1 MAASCSRGATYVKQ
15 LGKQQITPLGTTV
28 VFAAAP
34 AIVAGST
41 LLIAAIAPLVATGS
55 PLDSSADL
63 FAVVGLLF
71 VGTVALTLAGI
82 DTGTSFG
89 GMGASREITIAA
101 LVEPTILLA
110 VFALSIPAGSANLG
124 ALVANTITHPEQVV
138 SVAAVLAFAALV
150 IVIVAE
156 TGRLPVDNP
165 ATHLE
170 LTMVHEAM
178 VLEYAG
184 PRLALVEW
192 AAGMRLTVL
201 LALLANL
208 FAPWGIAGGQ
218 PSAIDDRRRRRSG
231 GGQGRRAG
239 GAARNRRGVRRQTA
253 AVPGSR
259 AAGRVISTG
268 VARGHRRQLLHGA
281 GMTYNTFTVLVDL
294 AAGGLILAAVLIVW
308 RRDLAAIVR
317 LLAWQGVAL
326 AAIPILRG
334 VYDSDGALIGVG
346 VAVLVLRAAVLPR
359 LLARA
364 VGAEPRSHREATP
377 LVNTATSLLITA
389 ALTLAAFAATRPV
402 GEPAAGGLNQRGPG
416 RYRGGAHRAVGDGH
430 AAARGVAGRGISDAG
445 QRNRRD
451 RVPAHCRGATDRRTR
466 RLPGRAVRSHRDRRS
481 DRPAV
486 SHLRRRRPGRAAGAA
501 RLMTGLLLAAILTP
515 IGASIATLIGGWR
528 RATATLIVLVGGN
541 GAGVRRGA
549 GVSCRVGDPVRV
561 GRAAARRR
569 ARRSPC

>member
-1 MAASCSRGATYVKQ
+1 MNVLPYVAGAVQIGTVMTGAPLVVGLTRQVRARWEGRAGGGVLQPWRDIIKQ

-55 PLDSSADL
+55 PLDASADL

-110 VFALSIPAGSANLG
+110 VFALSMPAGSANLG
-124 ALVANTITHPEQVV
+124 ALVANTITHPGQVV
-138 SVAAVLAFAALV
+138 SLAAVLAFAALV

-208 FAPWGIAGGQ
+208 FAPWGIAGSH
-218 PSAIDDRRRRRSG
+218 P
-231 GGQGRRAG
+231 
-239 GAARNRRGVRRQTA
+239 GA
-253 AVPGSR
+253 
-259 AAGRVISTG
+259 
-268 VARGHRRQLLHGA
+268 
-281 GMTYNTFTVLVDL
+281 VD
-294 AAGGLILAAVLIVW
+294 II
-308 RRDLAAIVR
+308 
-317 LLAWQGVAL
+317 
-326 AAIPILRG
+326 
-334 VYDSDGALIGVG
+334 VG
-346 VAVLVLRAAVLPR
+346 VAAVVAKVAVLAA
-359 LLARA
+359 LLATVEVFIAKLR
-364 VGAEPRSHREATP
+364 
-377 LVNTATSLLITA
+377 L
-389 ALTLAAFAATRPV
+389 F
-402 GEPAAGGLNQRGPG
+402 
-416 RYRGGAHRAVGDGH
+416 
-430 AAARGVAGRGISDAG
+430 
-445 QRNRRD
+445 
-451 RVPAHCRGATDRRTR
+451 RVPE
-466 RLPGRAVRSHRDRRS
+466 
-481 DRPAV
+481 
-486 SHLRRRRPGRAAGAA
+486 
-501 RLMTGLLLAAILTP
+501 LLAGSFLLALL
-515 IGASIATLIGGWR
+515 AVIAADFFAVPR
-528 RATATLIVLVGGN
+528 
-541 GAGVRRGA
+541 
-549 GVSCRVGDPVRV
+549 
-561 GRAAARRR
+561 
-569 ARRSPC
+569 

>member
-1 MAASCSRGATYVKQ
+1 MNVLSYVAGAVQIGTVMLGAPLVVGLTRQVHARWEGRVGGGILQPWRDIVKQ
-15 LGKQQITPLGTTV
+15 LGKQQITPIGTTV

-55 PLDSSADL
+55 PLDASADL

-124 ALVANTITHPEQVV
+124 ALVANTITHPGQVV
-138 SVAAVLAFAALV
+138 SLAAVLAFAALV

-208 FAPWGIAGGQ
+208 FAPWGIAGSQ
-218 PSAIDDRRRRRSG
+218 PSALD
-231 GGQGRRAG
+231 
-239 GAARNRRGVRRQTA
+239 
-253 AVPGSR
+253 
-259 AAGRVISTG
+259 
-268 VARGHRRQLLHGA
+268 
-281 GMTYNTFTVLVDL
+281 
-294 AAGGLILAAVLIVW
+294 IV
-308 RRDLAAIVR
+308 
-317 LLAWQGVAL
+317 
-326 AAIPILRG
+326 
-334 VYDSDGALIGVG
+334 VG
-346 VAVLVLRAAVLPR
+346 VAAVVAKVAGLAG
-359 LLARA
+359 LLATVEVFLAKLRLFRVPELLAGSFLLALLA
-364 VGAEPRSHREATP
+364 V
-377 LVNTATSLLITA
+377 TA
-389 ALTLAAFAATRPV
+389 ANFFPV
-402 GEPAAGGLNQRGPG
+402 P
-416 RYRGGAHRAVGDGH
+416 
-430 AAARGVAGRGISDAG
+430 S
-445 QRNRRD
+445 
-451 RVPAHCRGATDRRTR
+451 
-466 RLPGRAVRSHRDRRS
+466 
-481 DRPAV
+481 
-486 SHLRRRRPGRAAGAA
+486 
-501 RLMTGLLLAAILTP
+501 
-515 IGASIATLIGGWR
+515 
-528 RATATLIVLVGGN
+528 
-541 GAGVRRGA
+541 
-549 GVSCRVGDPVRV
+549 
-561 GRAAARRR
+561 
-569 ARRSPC
+569 